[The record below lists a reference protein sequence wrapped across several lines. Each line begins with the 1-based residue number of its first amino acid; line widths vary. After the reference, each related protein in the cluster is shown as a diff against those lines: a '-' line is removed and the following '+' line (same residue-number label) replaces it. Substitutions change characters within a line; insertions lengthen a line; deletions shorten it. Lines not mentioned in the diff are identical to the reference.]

1 MTKPRDTNTSP
12 VKHIARDLLF
22 IVATAIIAFG
32 LGCYAGSTMERKH
45 EQSFYNLYV
54 KPMADSDHELIQSI
68 GNNLKRCQ
76 DNLTEYRR
84 VTMGSFA
91 DFEAQREELT
101 KMKEALGEANARLK
115 ESLNEA
121 KKNAKK

>member
-1 MTKPRDTNTSP
+1 MQDNETKRY
-12 VKHIARDLLF
+12 KHIGHLIVSIWVTALL
-22 IVATAIIAFG
+22 AFG
-32 LGCYAGSTMERKH
+32 LGCYTGSTMERKH
-45 EQSFYNLYV
+45 EQSFYNLYI

-91 DFEAQREELT
+91 DFEAQHEELT
-101 KMKEALGEANARLK
+101 KMKEALDEANAKLK

>member
-1 MTKPRDTNTSP
+1 VQNNETKSYE
-12 VKHIARDLLF
+12 HIAHILLA
-22 IVATAIIAFG
+22 IAVTAVIGFG
-32 LGCYAGSTMERKH
+32 LGCYAGSNMEQKH

-54 KPMADSDHELIQSI
+54 KPMADSDHELIQNI

-91 DFEAQREELT
+91 DFEAQREELA
-101 KMKEALGEANARLK
+101 KMKEALDEANAKLK